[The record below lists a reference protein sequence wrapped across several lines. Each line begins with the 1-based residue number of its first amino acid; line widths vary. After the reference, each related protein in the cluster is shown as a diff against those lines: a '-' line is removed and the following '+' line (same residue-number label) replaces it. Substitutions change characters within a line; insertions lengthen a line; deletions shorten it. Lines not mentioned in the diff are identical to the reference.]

1 MSASSTNTDSLEAA
15 IAGIP
20 TCALDEAG
28 RDAQRDRY
36 LRLAT
41 TVAHFGRSSEAIV
54 VEFTEQLDRATLQRV
69 IAVERECCPF
79 FGLEY
84 EEDVRRLV
92 VTVAEPAHDAALD
105 AIEHALRLPP
115 AGSMAATSRTASET
129 SPRN

>member
-1 MSASSTNTDSLEAA
+1 MSASYTNTDSPEAA

-41 TVAHFGRSSEAIV
+41 TVAHLDRSPEAIE
-54 VEFTEQLDRATLQRV
+54 VEFTEQLDRATLQRA

-79 FGLEY
+79 FVFELDEPR
-84 EEDVRRLV
+84 RRLCI
-92 VTVAEPAHDAALD
+92 TVREERERPALEALAA
-105 AIEHALRLPP
+105 AF
-115 AGSMAATSRTASET
+115 ATSDRVRGCCS
-129 SPRN
+129 SRQ